1 MSDPSP
7 ASAGWSQPGETMRFF
22 EDFRVGEQQAYGSLT
37 VSEAE
42 ILRFARQ
49 YDAQPMHTDPASEQ
63 ARMTGGLIAS
73 GWHTASLNMRLMA
86 DNFLLPAKQ
95 GLGSPGVSRLDWAA
109 PVRPGDTLGGSFE
122 VLGRKASASKPDRGF
137 VNFRFTVKNQHG
149 TPVLR
154 QENLIMFARRDP
166 RSPVPP
172 PEGLE
177 IPPPPRENLAFPD
190 APNPPMGRIGAMEA
204 GHTLRFGTI
213 EFTPESIKSFARDF
227 DPQDFHLSE
236 EAGRATHFGGLSASG
251 WHIASNWM
259 RAIVTFWANEA
270 KAGRFVPKL
279 GPSPGFRDLLW
290 LRPVL
295 AGDRITYGSR
305 FIEGRKSASKPGWG
319 IAQHR
324 NFGINQRG
332 ELVFAFTGIVLWEA
346 EA

>member
-1 MSDPSP
+1 
-7 ASAGWSQPGETMRFF
+7 MRYF
-22 EDFRVGEQQAYGSLT
+22 EDFRVGEQQAYGSVT

-63 ARMTGGLIAS
+63 ARFTGGLIAS
-73 GWHTASLNMRLMA
+73 GWHTASLNMRMMA
-86 DNFLLPAKQ
+86 DGFLLPAKQ

-109 PVRPGDTLGGSFE
+109 PVRPGDTLHGRFE

-137 VNFRFTVKNQHG
+137 VNFRFTVENQHG
-149 TPVLR
+149 VEVLR
-154 QENLIMFARRDP
+154 QENLIMFARRAP
-166 RSPVPP
+166 NAPAPP
-172 PEGLE
+172 PEGTD
-177 IPPPPRENLAFPD
+177 IPPPPREALALPEG
-190 APNPPMGRIGAMEA
+190 PNPAMGRIGAMA
-204 GHTLRFGTI
+204 QGLTLRFGTI
-213 EFTPESIKSFARDF
+213 DFTPGEMIAFARDF
-227 DPQDFHLSE
+227 DPQEFHLSE

-251 WHIASNWM
+251 WQIASNWM
-259 RAIVTFWANEA
+259 RAIVGFWAAEA
-270 KAGRFVPKL
+270 QAGRFVPKL
-279 GPSPGFRDLLW
+279 GPSPGFRNLLW